1 MPPKTKFTKEEVVA
15 IAFETVRKHGWD
27 GLSARYIADMLN
39 SSTMPVYSHFRSMRD
54 LEDEVVRKAY
64 ELILE
69 YADGV
74 DTGDAWLDMSV
85 GYVRF
90 ARDEGPLFRALTDE
104 RHVELRRRYRMIALA
119 KSGEKLKDYVPFQGL
134 SEDQIEDVR
143 FKQIIF
149 TYGLASIVNL
159 SGARDDVSD
168 ERITELLQDMGRM
181 LIRAAKEGM

>member
-1 MPPKTKFTKEEVVA
+1 
-15 IAFETVRKHGWD
+15 
-27 GLSARYIADMLN
+27 
-39 SSTMPVYSHFRSMRD
+39 
-54 LEDEVVRKAY
+54 
-64 ELILE
+64 
-69 YADGV
+69 
-74 DTGDAWLDMSV
+74 
-85 GYVRF
+85 
-90 ARDEGPLFRALTDE
+90 
-104 RHVELRRRYRMIALA
+104 
-119 KSGEKLKDYVPFQGL
+119 VPFQGL